1 MSSLSQS
8 VRGRKTTRR
17 EQERTVEVRKW
28 QSGRAGDCSFVFL
41 LYTVVY
47 LYCIC
52 SVFALYLYCIFE
64 PRKWQTGG
72 GEVIARTPIA
82 VTSDC
87 HRLELPSPPNCHCV
101 HCCFV
106 RVTILFLVFRFHPAS
121 PKTSLVV
128 KSIPL
133 PLERMGLKEASHLQV
148 ITPPN
153 FRLPGS
159 QAGSVCCSLKPKSP
173 IITSFRQKTKLFPT
187 PLLLQTLLWLFL

>member
-1 MSSLSQS
+1 M
-8 VRGRKTTRR
+8 
-17 EQERTVEVRKW
+17 
-28 QSGRAGDCSFVFL
+28 
-41 LYTVVY
+41 
-47 LYCIC
+47 
-52 SVFALYLYCIFE
+52 
-64 PRKWQTGG
+64 
-72 GEVIARTPIA
+72 
-82 VTSDC
+82 TSDC
-87 HRLELPSPPNCHCV
+87 HRLELPSPPNCHRV

-133 PLERMGLKEASHLQV
+133 PLERMGLEEASHLQV

-173 IITSFRQKTKLFPT
+173 IITSFQPRNQVISDFFFKLCYDYFSKMRYKVSCRSRARFNQFCSVVDLMRNPGNPT
-187 PLLLQTLLWLFL
+187 APRSDTYCQWKAILKSQILKLKNFNFVQNIWTE